1 MKVAVTY
8 ENGRVFQ
15 HFGKT
20 QMFLTADVVDGDVR
34 NVQLLSSD
42 GSGHGALAVLLKQ
55 WGVETLICGGI
66 GQGAVN
72 ALNEQGIAIL
82 RGVDMD
88 ARMALSAFAS
98 QALVDDPSKK
108 CTHHAHEEGHSC
120 ADHSCQK

>member
-1 MKVAVTY
+1 MKIAVTY
-8 ENGRVFQ
+8 DNGSVFQ
-15 HFGKT
+15 HFGHTEEFKVYT
-20 QMFLTADVVDGDVR
+20 VEDGKVVSR
-34 NVQLLSSD
+34 SD
-42 GSGHGALAVLLKQ
+42 LDTSMSGHEALAVVLRQ
-55 WGVETLICGGI
+55 NGVSLLICGGI

-72 ALNEQGIAIL
+72 ALNEQGIAII

>member
-34 NVQLLSSD
+34 NEQLLSSD

-72 ALNEQGIAIL
+72 ALNEQGIVII
-82 RGVDMD
+82 RGVDM
-88 ARMALSAFAS
+88 SAFAS

>member
-55 WGVETLICGGI
+55 
-66 GQGAVN
+66 
-72 ALNEQGIAIL
+72 
-82 RGVDMD
+82 
-88 ARMALSAFAS
+88 
-98 QALVDDPSKK
+98 
-108 CTHHAHEEGHSC
+108 
-120 ADHSCQK
+120 

>member
-20 QMFLTADVVDGDVR
+20 QMFLTADVVDGD
-34 NVQLLSSD
+34 
-42 GSGHGALAVLLKQ
+42 
-55 WGVETLICGGI
+55 
-66 GQGAVN
+66 
-72 ALNEQGIAIL
+72 
-82 RGVDMD
+82 

-98 QALVDDPSKK
+98 QALADDPSKK